1 MKKFIAALA
10 LFVGLSANA
19 NLISIELGDTN
30 IAVGETVTVSLLA
43 AGFADFDTFDFD
55 FDFDTSVFSYDASTL
70 LSDLSLG
77 LLFDVNQV
85 PDGMALSFFDFNLV
99 NGDFLLAS
107 FDLIAVDE
115 GFTNFTLSDAI
126 FADGPVTSLVVDTS
140 DAVAA
145 SVSVSVSAPATL
157 SLFAIAILGL
167 AGFRRKA

>member
-19 NLISIELGDTN
+19 NIISIELGDTN

-43 AGFADFDTFDFD
+43 TGFEDFDTFDFN

-77 LLFDVNQV
+77 LVFEVNQV
-85 PDGMALSFFDFNLV
+85 PDGMALSFFDFNIV

-115 GFTNFTLSDAI
+115 GLTNFTLSDAI

-140 DAVAA
+140 DAVVA
-145 SVSVSVSAPATL
+145 SASVSAPATL

>member
-19 NLISIELGDTN
+19 NIISIEFGDTN

-43 AGFADFDTFDFD
+43 TDFADFDTFDFN

-77 LLFDVNQV
+77 LVFEVNQV
-85 PDGMALSFFDFNLV
+85 PDGMALSFFDFNIV

-115 GFTNFTLSDAI
+115 GLTNFTLSDAI

-140 DAVAA
+140 DAVVA
-145 SVSVSVSAPATL
+145 SASVSAPATL